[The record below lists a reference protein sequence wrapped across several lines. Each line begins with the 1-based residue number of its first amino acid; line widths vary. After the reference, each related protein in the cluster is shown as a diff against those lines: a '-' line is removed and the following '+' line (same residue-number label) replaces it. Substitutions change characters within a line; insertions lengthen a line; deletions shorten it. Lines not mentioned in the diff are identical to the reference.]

1 MKTTRLKSERRNDYE
16 TWRKIGSSKRS
27 LFEESEEMPEI
38 SDIFFNNH
46 LLSILSAEYSKER
59 KSNGVDL
66 VLLMVNA
73 QSMPILQKLEAK
85 SSSIRFHFRLEYQ
98 RLRSKDV
105 QSVPFQIFLIKGDAF
120 ENISGSMIQSNILS
134 S

>member
-59 KSNGVDL
+59 KSNGIDL

-85 SSSIRFHFRLEYQ
+85 SSSIHFHFRLEYQ
-98 RLRSKDV
+98 RLRGKDV